1 MLLNKRIRVLLAGVF
16 SQILCLGVARF
27 SYTPL
32 LPLMQQQTWLGE
44 AAGGWLAAIN
54 YFGYICGALLAASL
68 TKLEVKDR
76 LYRGGLI
83 LAIVSTAGMALT
95 ENLTLWMLLRFLA
108 GLSSAASMLIASGLI
123 LNWLIRNNYRSEL
136 GIHFAGVGAGIV
148 VAALAVELMLG
159 FSLNWQEQWLWFAA
173 FGGLLLLP
181 AWGWMPRPEPV
192 AVSAPQMADMPP
204 TKRFMW
210 LMLAAYFCAGY
221 GYVVTATFVVAFV
234 EQQPSLQGMGAWVF
248 VFVGLGAAPA
258 VMIWD
263 LITRYTGYLNALL
276 LTLVIQIAGILLP
289 VIYPTLST
297 VILSALL
304 FGGTFVGSVSLVLTM
319 AGRLYPSQPA
329 KIMGKM
335 TVAYGSAQIIA
346 PALTGSL
353 AAQLGSYNTGLWVAG
368 FFVVLG
374 SLLVVW
380 LKFTDSTAQKLDA
393 LSTQSPSTTTA
404 KVAKA

>member
-1 MLLNKRIRVLLAGVF
+1 MLLNKRIRVLMAGVF
-16 SQILCLGVARF
+16 SQILCLGIARF

-32 LPLMQQQTWLGE
+32 LPLMQDQTWLGD

-68 TKLEVKDR
+68 TSLEIKDR
-76 LYRGGLI
+76 LYRAGLL
-83 LAIVSTAGMALT
+83 LAIVSTAGMAFT
-95 ENLTLWMLLRFLA
+95 ESLSWWMLLRFLA

-123 LNWLIRNNYRSEL
+123 LNWLIRHSYRSEL
-136 GIHFAGVGAGIV
+136 GIHFAGIGVGIV
-148 VAALAVELMLG
+148 IAALAVELMH
-159 FSLNWQEQWLWFAA
+159 SLSFDWREQWLWFAG
-173 FGGLLLLP
+173 FGVLVAIP
-181 AWGWMPRPEPV
+181 AWQWLPKPEPV
-192 AVSAPQMADMPP
+192 AASAPTMADRPP
-204 TKRFMW
+204 TRRFML

-221 GYVVTATFVVAFV
+221 GYVVTATFIVAFV
-234 EQQPSLQGMGAWVF
+234 ERQPELAGMGSWVF

-258 VMIWD
+258 VMVWD

-276 LTLVIQIAGILLP
+276 LTLLIQIVGILLP
-289 VIYPTLST
+289 VIYPNLLT
-297 VILSALL
+297 VIASALL

-335 TVAYGSAQIIA
+335 TISYGSAQIIA

-368 FFVVLG
+368 FFVVVG
-374 SLLVVW
+374 ALLVLW
-380 LKFTDSTAQKLDA
+380 LKLTDTTAQELDA
-393 LSTQSPSTTTA
+393 LSSQAAQPTEAVPSA
-404 KVAKA
+404 S